1 MKSLMQSLRK
11 TKRSQD
17 QGASADAAAAKAPNN
32 TNNTDNATA
41 APGAGRVKLLAYLRH
56 VTWIIQV
63 ARRVPITSV
72 LIVVAWVM
80 WLLARNT
87 SPQRAYGLTSD
98 MAGQSWRF
106 FTSGLTEKTF
116 PALLIATVVLAVLGS
131 AAEYMLGSRQYLGF
145 GLVLQ
150 VFSVIG
156 MLVTRDVMVVCRS
169 SWAKAWLTE
178 PFLSQI
184 PWVFGVATVASSH
197 FGRLWRRRLLVVL
210 LVITGSMVLYSG
222 SAADVARLMAV
233 VAGAVMSRTPVRG
246 SLRRSS
252 LQEFRLL
259 IAAAFVMIAAGPL
272 MTSVNP
278 DSDAPLSRIYLL
290 TWEESPVTVREAG
303 VLGAIFNLV
312 PLIIAVVLAI
322 GLARGRRIAWWG
334 AQVFLWATIAG
345 LLFEAFRITK
355 LETDIPINL
364 MASYGLLTVLP
375 WLVLIVVLLVYWRDF
390 RAPAEHGTTKLLVLR
405 ISSFA
410 VLVCCLWVGSVM
422 ALRDHFE
429 PHVSL
434 LGTIKA
440 LRVVLLPPVLSR
452 VFTADI
458 HPADQLGWWL
468 GLWPG
473 PVLGIAVAVFLYI
486 ACRSTHVELGDDAK
500 HQRMHQILTTGRG
513 GDHLSW
519 MTLWP
524 GNLVW
529 EAKDGAGYVAYRL
542 HSSTVLTLGE
552 PVVNSGDATAQS
564 LADEFGKFAEQQGWT
579 LAWYSVGAEF
589 AAGRPGTSKL
599 QVAEESI
606 VSTELVTFRG
616 KKFQDVRTARNRAG
630 KEGIRAVWTT
640 WNDAGTMIRSQ
651 IRALSEEWVSDKSLP
666 EMGFT
671 LGNLSTL
678 HDPEV
683 RLMLA
688 LDEHDNLHGVTSWLP
703 VYEDGALAGWML
715 DFMRRDPAGFR
726 PVVEFLIAETLVQA
740 HEDGLGWISLSG
752 APLAHEASG
761 EENPL
766 NIVTDVLG
774 RTLEPLYGF
783 RSLASFKRKFLPEY
797 APWFLVYTDPATLP
811 AIGLAVSA
819 AYVPDF
825 SIADMQR
832 AARQLL
838 AARKEE

>member
-1 MKSLMQSLRK
+1 M
-11 TKRSQD
+11 
-17 QGASADAAAAKAPNN
+17 
-32 TNNTDNATA
+32 
-41 APGAGRVKLLAYLRH
+41 
-56 VTWIIQV
+56 
-63 ARRVPITSV
+63 
-72 LIVVAWVM
+72 
-80 WLLARNT
+80 
-87 SPQRAYGLTSD
+87 
-98 MAGQSWRF
+98 
-106 FTSGLTEKTF
+106 
-116 PALLIATVVLAVLGS
+116 
-131 AAEYMLGSRQYLGF
+131 
-145 GLVLQ
+145 
-150 VFSVIG
+150 
-156 MLVTRDVMVVCRS
+156 
-169 SWAKAWLTE
+169 
-178 PFLSQI
+178 
-184 PWVFGVATVASSH
+184 
-197 FGRLWRRRLLVVL
+197 
-210 LVITGSMVLYSG
+210 
-222 SAADVARLMAV
+222 
-233 VAGAVMSRTPVRG
+233 
-246 SLRRSS
+246 
-252 LQEFRLL
+252 
-259 IAAAFVMIAAGPL
+259 
-272 MTSVNP
+272 
-278 DSDAPLSRIYLL
+278 
-290 TWEESPVTVREAG
+290 
-303 VLGAIFNLV
+303 
-312 PLIIAVVLAI
+312 
-322 GLARGRRIAWWG
+322 
-334 AQVFLWATIAG
+334 
-345 LLFEAFRITK
+345 
-355 LETDIPINL
+355 
-364 MASYGLLTVLP
+364 
-375 WLVLIVVLLVYWRDF
+375 
-390 RAPAEHGTTKLLVLR
+390 
-405 ISSFA
+405 
-410 VLVCCLWVGSVM
+410 LVCCLWVGSVM

-473 PVLGIAVAVFLYI
+473 PVLGIAVAIFLYI

>member
-1 MKSLMQSLRK
+1 
-11 TKRSQD
+11 
-17 QGASADAAAAKAPNN
+17 
-32 TNNTDNATA
+32 
-41 APGAGRVKLLAYLRH
+41 
-56 VTWIIQV
+56 
-63 ARRVPITSV
+63 
-72 LIVVAWVM
+72 
-80 WLLARNT
+80 
-87 SPQRAYGLTSD
+87 
-98 MAGQSWRF
+98 
-106 FTSGLTEKTF
+106 
-116 PALLIATVVLAVLGS
+116 
-131 AAEYMLGSRQYLGF
+131 
-145 GLVLQ
+145 
-150 VFSVIG
+150 
-156 MLVTRDVMVVCRS
+156 
-169 SWAKAWLTE
+169 
-178 PFLSQI
+178 
-184 PWVFGVATVASSH
+184 
-197 FGRLWRRRLLVVL
+197 
-210 LVITGSMVLYSG
+210 
-222 SAADVARLMAV
+222 
-233 VAGAVMSRTPVRG
+233 
-246 SLRRSS
+246 
-252 LQEFRLL
+252 
-259 IAAAFVMIAAGPL
+259 
-272 MTSVNP
+272 
-278 DSDAPLSRIYLL
+278 
-290 TWEESPVTVREAG
+290 
-303 VLGAIFNLV
+303 
-312 PLIIAVVLAI
+312 
-322 GLARGRRIAWWG
+322 
-334 AQVFLWATIAG
+334 
-345 LLFEAFRITK
+345 
-355 LETDIPINL
+355 
-364 MASYGLLTVLP
+364 
-375 WLVLIVVLLVYWRDF
+375 
-390 RAPAEHGTTKLLVLR
+390 
-405 ISSFA
+405 
-410 VLVCCLWVGSVM
+410 M

-452 VFTADI
+452 VFVADL

-766 NIVTDVLG
+766 DIVTDVLG

>member
-17 QGASADAAAAKAPNN
+17 QGVSADAAAAKAPNN
-32 TNNTDNATA
+32 AHDTDNAIA
-41 APGAGRVKLLAYLRH
+41 APGAARAKLLAYLRH

-106 FTSGLTEKTF
+106 FTSGLTEKTL

-405 ISSFA
+405 ISSFS

-458 HPADQLGWWL
+458 HPADQL
-468 GLWPG
+468 
-473 PVLGIAVAVFLYI
+473 
-486 ACRSTHVELGDDAK
+486 
-500 HQRMHQILTTGRG
+500 
-513 GDHLSW
+513 
-519 MTLWP
+519 
-524 GNLVW
+524 
-529 EAKDGAGYVAYRL
+529 AYRL